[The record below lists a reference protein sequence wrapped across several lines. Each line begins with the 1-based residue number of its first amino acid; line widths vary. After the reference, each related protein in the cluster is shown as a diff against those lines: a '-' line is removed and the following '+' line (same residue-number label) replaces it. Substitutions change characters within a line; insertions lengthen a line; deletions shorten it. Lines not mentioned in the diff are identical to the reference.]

1 MLLYPISKSILY
13 RLVMVDIIHFLIVAY
28 LLRLLFIYLYLIV
41 NWFLL
46 LVVGISLL
54 IYINIFKKMKCMSF
68 EEAIKV
74 LDSGIIIDIEVTP
87 GSKSLSVPSGYN
99 EWRKRI
105 EVKLTKNAQKG
116 KANEQLIESLAELF
130 GISSS
135 DILISSGA
143 TSSKKSLLIKGVT
156 YQQAVSVFGVH
167 LKG

>member
-1 MLLYPISKSILY
+1 MKWEFVTDLYNILKNMRY
-13 RLVMVDIIHFLIVAY
+13 
-28 LLRLLFIYLYLIV
+28 
-41 NWFLL
+41 
-46 LVVGISLL
+46 
-54 IYINIFKKMKCMSF
+54 MSF

-87 GSKSLSVPSGYN
+87 GSRSLSVPSGYN

-116 KANEQLIESLAELF
+116 KANEQLIEGLAELF

-143 TSSKKSLLIKGVT
+143 TSSKKSLLIKGIS
-156 YQQAVSVFGVH
+156 YQQAFSVFESR

>member
-1 MLLYPISKSILY
+1 
-13 RLVMVDIIHFLIVAY
+13 
-28 LLRLLFIYLYLIV
+28 
-41 NWFLL
+41 
-46 LVVGISLL
+46 
-54 IYINIFKKMKCMSF
+54 MSF